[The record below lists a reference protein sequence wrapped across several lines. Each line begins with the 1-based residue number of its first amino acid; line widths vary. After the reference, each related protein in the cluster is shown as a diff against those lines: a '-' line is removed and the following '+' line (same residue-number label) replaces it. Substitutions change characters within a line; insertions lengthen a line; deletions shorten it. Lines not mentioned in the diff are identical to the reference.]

1 MFIKGGIIFRW
12 SVERDYISKNL
23 CVKRNLKSNDCNG
36 QCHLSKQLDKVDKT
50 SNNNQSSIPL
60 KLKLNESE
68 GLPILN
74 SCNFSWSNSSIKN
87 QFSPFGISLYQ
98 FLPFKTKDRPPQHLA

>member
-1 MFIKGGIIFRW
+1 MFIKGGIILQW
-12 SVERDYISKNL
+12 SVKRDYISQNL
-23 CVKRNLKSNDCNG
+23 CVKRNLKNNDCNG
-36 QCHLSKQLDKVDKT
+36 QCHLSKQLDKADNT
-50 SNNNQSSIPL
+50 SNNGQASIPL
-60 KLKLNESE
+60 KLKLNETE

-74 SCNFSWSNSSIKN
+74 SCHITWPICTLQN